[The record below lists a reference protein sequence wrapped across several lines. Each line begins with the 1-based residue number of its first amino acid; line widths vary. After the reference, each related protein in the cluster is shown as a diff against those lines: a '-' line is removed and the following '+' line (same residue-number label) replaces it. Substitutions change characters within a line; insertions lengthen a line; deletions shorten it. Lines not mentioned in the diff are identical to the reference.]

1 MKMKFRVTM
10 KCPDAL
16 DSAIEQAAEEECAMA
31 GDADEQAFCRAST
44 TKKLD
49 RLCESW
55 FEYQESVTLEIDT
68 DAQTCVVVPVGE

>member
-1 MKMKFRVTM
+1 
-10 KCPDAL
+10 
-16 DSAIEQAAEEECAMA
+16 MA